1 MNGEESPPSKNKIA
15 RTLMRARTFRKVALN
30 RLAKS
35 RTATHAAPKRRLLAR
50 RKL

>member
-1 MNGEESPPSKNKIA
+1 MNGKESPHFINKIA
-15 RTLMRARTFRKVALN
+15 RTLVRAPDVSEIALN
-30 RLAKS
+30 CLARS